1 MFVQLVTLWVAV
13 VNWSLMFL
21 AVQGSHTGN
30 AEGFRI
36 SGLLRLAETRTS
48 KSTIT
53 LLHHILQVK
62 HLSSLCVHVSAHL
75 SPSPEFHVIIS
86 GLAWLDRR

>member
-1 MFVQLVTLWVAV
+1 MFP
-13 VNWSLMFL
+13 

-36 SGLLRLAETRTS
+36 SGLLRLAETRAN

-62 HLSSLCVHVSAHL
+62 HLRGVGVC
-75 SPSPEFHVIIS
+75 PSPEFHVIIS
-86 GLAWLDRR
+86 DLALQEVEQSHADLLNLPDDLESCEKAAG